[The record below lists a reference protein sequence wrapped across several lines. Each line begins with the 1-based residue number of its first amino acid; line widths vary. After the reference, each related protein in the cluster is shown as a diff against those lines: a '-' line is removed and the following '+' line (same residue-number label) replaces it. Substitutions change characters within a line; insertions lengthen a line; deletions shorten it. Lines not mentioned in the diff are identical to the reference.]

1 MQLLSSPRIPIIPIR
16 PTTPSAGITKTRIV
30 GGPSRSSGRV
40 EVLHNGEWGTV
51 CDDDWDDADAAVVCR
66 SLGYS
71 GGTAFAKSY
80 FGRGSGRIWISKVK
94 CLGTESELGQCPH
107 SAWGDHRCDHTEDA
121 GVLEVV
127 MCALTRAH
135 GWREGG
141 PMLRFG

>member
-1 MQLLSSPRIPIIPIR
+1 M
-16 PTTPSAGITKTRIV
+16 
-30 GGPSRSSGRV
+30 
-40 EVLHNGEWGTV
+40 LHNGEWGTV

-121 GVLEVV
+121 GVVCTAGGGHV
-127 MCALTRAH
+127 RADKGPRMAGGRADVAL
-135 GWREGG
+135 W
-141 PMLRFG
+141 LSFFC